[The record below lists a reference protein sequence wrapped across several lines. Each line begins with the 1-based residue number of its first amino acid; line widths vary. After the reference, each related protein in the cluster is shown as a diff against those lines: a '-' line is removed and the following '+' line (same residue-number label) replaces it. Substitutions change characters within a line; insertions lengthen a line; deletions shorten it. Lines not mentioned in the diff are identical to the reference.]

1 MNKYSKYD
9 ILDGLTSIRV
19 GLLSI
24 LGEMPTLKEYT
35 LDIPHLNINIFM
47 SILQYAK
54 DKDIVKKLLFFRHN
68 KTSITVIYYA
78 SKINI
83 KVTDKNVVFTFEG

>member
-1 MNKYSKYD
+1 MNKYSQYD

-35 LDIPHLNINIFM
+35 LNIPHLNLGIFM

-54 DKDIVKKLLFFRHN
+54 DKDIVKKLLFVRHD
-68 KTSITVIYYA
+68 KHSITIIYYA

-83 KVTDKNVVFTFEG
+83 RINDKNVVFTFED